1 MTRGPS
7 FSIFSGMNI
16 TSFAEEVGIDYES
29 VIEDYCGDTAALR
42 GDIEAFLPSCHL
54 DELEKAIEAK
64 DEDRVR
70 KLAHAIRK
78 KAEKIGLESMAQI
91 ARKLE
96 ESPAERFHAF
106 ISPIQREGQLYAKA
120 LAD

>member
-1 MTRGPS
+1 
-7 FSIFSGMNI
+7 MNI

-42 GDIEAFLPSCHL
+42 GDIEA
-54 DELEKAIEAK
+54 K
-64 DEDRVR
+64 DEDSVR

>member
-1 MTRGPS
+1 
-7 FSIFSGMNI
+7 MNI

-29 VIEDYCGDTAALR
+29 VIEDYCGDTAA

-78 KAEKIGLESMAQI
+78 KAEKIGLESMTQI